1 MNDLIVQFQNSI
13 ITMLQNELLTEEEF
27 NILANL
33 SEDIRNPITLELVLK
48 LKPESLKDRD
58 IADCILAKEF
68 RTAWNIISDEP
79 FMEWKPELDKIAN
92 KLFGA

>member
-1 MNDLIVQFQNSI
+1 MNDLIVQFQNTI
-13 ITMLQNELLTEEEF
+13 IDMLQNELLTEEEF

-58 IADCILAKEF
+58 IADCILVKEF